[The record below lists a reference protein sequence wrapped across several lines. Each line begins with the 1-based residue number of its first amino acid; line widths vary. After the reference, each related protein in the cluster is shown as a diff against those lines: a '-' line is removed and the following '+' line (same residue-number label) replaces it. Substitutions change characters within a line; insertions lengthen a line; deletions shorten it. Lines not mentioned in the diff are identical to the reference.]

1 MNQKICEA
9 FSELYLNLVLA
20 HHYEPVFIGIQADTR
35 GAVAVWG
42 VVKLDS

>member
-20 HHYEPVFIGIQADTR
+20 HHYEPVFIGIQADTER
-35 GAVAVWG
+35 CSSGLG
-42 VVKLDS
+42 SCKT